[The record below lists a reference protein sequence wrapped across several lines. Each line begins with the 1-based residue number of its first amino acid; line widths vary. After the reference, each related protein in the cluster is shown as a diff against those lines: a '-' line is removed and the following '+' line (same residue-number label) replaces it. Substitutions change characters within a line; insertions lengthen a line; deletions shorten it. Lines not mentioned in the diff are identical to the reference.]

1 MKRKNTIWSLVLAL
15 VMVLGVIAPLG
26 ALAAQPKEKVTNH
39 VTIHKILLDKTAY
52 AGFTEGTKGQDE
64 NQKKYDGTKIT
75 DVQNFFAK
83 KGGTAKE
90 IGGVYFVV
98 KNKAGDKFITADGT
112 ETDDESLALKGKT
125 TADNGL
131 VLDTSKLK
139 GTFKIYEDQSQSKP
153 VDKDGKDLKIDLTG
167 TKAVPIEI
175 TLPLVNNDGVVEEAH
190 VYPKNTEEGPK
201 IDKNFDKD
209 AKDAQ
214 NNDISVK
221 ETELVGK
228 VKNLDVTPGSTAAKP
243 TLTRNVGDKVP
254 FKVATT
260 IPKDAKYKVL
270 TWSDEMDPG
279 LVYNKESLK
288 VKLGNT
294 ELTTNEYTLNET
306 EKGFTLTLTDAGL
319 KKVSEAA
326 IKEEQTITITYS
338 ATIKGEIVPDT
349 KLKNKVKLTYGN
361 NPKDTKEKEPT
372 PPEVVTGGKKF
383 VKTNDLGVTDKDFE
397 RLVGAE
403 FYVKNQAGDKY
414 LITTADGY
422 GWGDKE
428 KDKDKLV
435 VLTSGAD
442 GVFEIKGL
450 AYGNYKLEEKKPPE
464 GYAKRSGD
472 VPFEVKE
479 GSYDGLGN
487 ITYKKLA
494 NEGSAEYK
502 QGTEALDALQVKN
515 KKVSIPQTGG
525 MGTMIFMVA
534 GLALM
539 GGAFIAMR
547 KRSAEQA

>member
-1 MKRKNTIWSLVLAL
+1 MKRKNTLWSLVLAL
-15 VMVLGVIAPLG
+15 VMVLGVFAPLG
-26 ALAAQPKEKVTNH
+26 ALAAQPTEEVTNH
-39 VTIHKILLDKTAY
+39 VTIHKILLDKDAY
-52 AGFTEGTKGQDE
+52 AGFTEGTTGQDGTE
-64 NQKKYDGTKIT
+64 YDGKEIT

-83 KGGTAKE
+83 NGGKATE

-98 KNKAGDKFITADGT
+98 KNEKGDKFIKADGK
-112 ETDDESLALKGKT
+112 ETDKEEEALKGKT
-125 TADNGL
+125 TADGGL

-139 GTFKIYEDQSQSKP
+139 GTFTIVEDQSKSKP
-153 VDKDGKDLKIDLTG
+153 VDKEGNPLKGELTG
-167 TKAVPIEI
+167 TKAVPIKI
-175 TLPLVNNDGVVEEAH
+175 TLPLVNNDGVVTEAH

-209 AKDAQ
+209 AVD
-214 NNDISVK
+214 K
-221 ETELVGK
+221 EGKKIDPKTELVGK

-243 TLTRNVGDKVP
+243 TLTRKVGDKVP

-270 TWSDEMDPG
+270 TWSDTMDAG
-279 LVYNKESLK
+279 LVYNQGSLK
-288 VKLGNT
+288 VKLGDT
-294 ELTTNEYTLNET
+294 ELEAGDYTLTDNAQ
-306 EKGFTLTLTDAGL
+306 GFTLTLTEVGL
-319 KKVSEAA
+319 KKVSDAA
-326 IKEEQTITITYS
+326 KTAEQTITITYS

-361 NPKDTKEKEPT
+361 NPDDTKEKEPT

-383 VKTNDLGVTDKDFE
+383 VKTNDLSVKDEGFE

-403 FYVKNQAGDKY
+403 FYVKNEAGDKY
-414 LITTADGY
+414 LVKTDDGY
-422 GWGDKE
+422 TWGE
-428 KDKDKLV
+428 KTDAKVV

-450 AYGNYKLEEKKPPE
+450 AYGKYKLEEKKPPE

-472 VPFEVKE
+472 VPFDVEE
-479 GSYDGLGN
+479 GSYDGLGD
-487 ITYKKLA
+487 ITYKKLDT
-494 NEGSAEYK
+494 EGSAQYN
-502 QGTEALDALQVKN
+502 QGTEALDAMQVRN